1 MRVIPLHVHSHWSL
15 LDGVPPVQEIV
26 ALTQAANLPAL
37 ALTDSN
43 ALYGAMEFVSECRKV
58 GITPILGAEL
68 NLAGGHSII
77 LLAHCRPHRTGKPP
91 SLVVSR
97 YRI

>member
-15 LDGVPPVQEIV
+15 LEGVPAVQEIV
-26 ALTQAANLPAL
+26 TFVQAANLPAL

-68 NLAGGHSII
+68 NLAGGSS
-77 LLAHCRPHRTGKPP
+77 LLQLAPDPGAF
-91 SLVVSR
+91 SR
-97 YRI
+97 RHP